1 MRLILFLNV
10 LNAANAADFVT
21 EDQKA
26 VRIKFI
32 FGYFRPKKAEF
43 IRKC

>member
-26 VRIKFI
+26 VGILSELGL
-32 FGYFRPKKAEF
+32 FG
-43 IRKC
+43 